1 MNTYK
6 FLPLIIVAALA
17 GCGQKTPVAADASA
31 SAAASPAITETPAA
45 TASAPTPSAPVAAA
59 EAPAA
64 PAPAPS
70 APVAAA
76 APAASAPAAVA
87 AGPAPSAD
95 DLAKGEKVYT
105 ATCVACHAA
114 AVLGAPKFGDKAL
127 WAPRIAQGKDALYS
141 HALNGF
147 KMMPP
152 RGGNAALKDDEVKAG
167 VDYMVSKAS

>member
-17 GCGQKTPVAADASA
+17 ACGQKTPVGADASA
-31 SAAASPAITETPAA
+31 SAAVSPAVAETPAA
-45 TASAPTPSAPVAAA
+45 TASAPAPSAPVAAA

-64 PAPAPS
+64 S
-70 APVAAA
+70 
-76 APAASAPAAVA
+76 APAAVAAVA

-127 WAPRIAQGKDALYS
+127 WAPRIAQGKDTLYS

>member
-31 SAAASPAITETPAA
+31 SAAASPAVTETPAA
-45 TASAPTPSAPVAAA
+45 TASAPTPSAPMAAA

-64 PAPAPS
+64 PA
-70 APVAAA
+70 V
-76 APAASAPAAVA
+76 PAASAPAAVAAVA

-127 WAPRIAQGKDALYS
+127 WAPRIAQGKDTLYS

>member
-31 SAAASPAITETPAA
+31 SAAASPAVTETPAA
-45 TASAPTPSAPVAAA
+45 TAS
-59 EAPAA
+59 
-64 PAPAPS
+64 APAPS

-127 WAPRIAQGKDALYS
+127 WAPRIAQGKDTLYS

>member
-31 SAAASPAITETPAA
+31 SAAASPAVTETPAA
-45 TASAPTPSAPVAAA
+45 TAS
-59 EAPAA
+59 
-64 PAPAPS
+64 APAPS

>member
-31 SAAASPAITETPAA
+31 SASAAASPAVTETPAA
-45 TASAPTPSAPVAAA
+45 TASAP
-59 EAPAA
+59 
-64 PAPAPS
+64 APS
-70 APVAAA
+70 ASVAAA
-76 APAASAPAAVA
+76 APAAASAPAAVAAVA